1 MAYRSPNCSWRGLL
15 ALRKRGQAPAGWVW
29 ITDNFADRF
38 GLEAQEEYALLPPA
52 EGEEMAIAGL
62 SVFMHAADTER
73 SREIATRIAQANPKF
88 FAVLLGKQRTQV
100 VIA

>member
-29 ITDNFADRF
+29 ITDNYADRA
-38 GLEAQEEYALLPPA
+38 GLESQGEYALLPPA
-52 EGEEMAIAGL
+52 DGEELALAGL
-62 SVFMHAADTER
+62 PVFLHAAGTER
-73 SREIATRIAQANPKF
+73 SREIAARIAQASPKF
-88 FAVLLGKQRTQV
+88 FAVLFGKQRTQV

>member
-29 ITDNFADRF
+29 ITDSYADRS
-38 GLEAQEEYALLPPA
+38 GLEQQGEYALLPPD
-52 EGEEMAIAGL
+52 EGEELALAGL
-62 SVFMHAADTER
+62 SVFMNAANTDR
-73 SREIATRIAQANPKF
+73 SREVAARIAQASPKF
-88 FAVLLGKQRTQV
+88 FGVLFNGQRTQV